1 MVFSFHGHGFHKA
14 MPRLGP
20 DRGGAMAAQA
30 VSALNFRH
38 DFKGSRRRKNYCG
51 RPFSLVQAGA
61 GNLELSSAW

>member
-1 MVFSFHGHGFHKA
+1 MVFSFHRHGFHEA

-20 DRGGAMAAQA
+20 DRGSAMAAQA

-38 DFKGSRRRKNYCG
+38 DFNGSQRRKKLSP

-61 GNLELSSAW
+61 GNPE

>member
-38 DFKGSRRRKNYCG
+38 DFKGSRRRK
-51 RPFSLVQAGA
+51 
-61 GNLELSSAW
+61 ELLRASFQSRSSRGW

>member
-20 DRGGAMAAQA
+20 DRGGAMATQA
-30 VSALNFRH
+30 VSALNFRQ
-38 DFKGSRRRKNYCG
+38 DFKGSRRKNYCG